1 MTHSSSALVI
11 ASGMFDLALALFH
24 MTFWRLFGWPDSLG
38 SLGSVNRQ
46 VLYILNL
53 AVTALFI
60 LAGVLLLAYPED
72 VSQTGLGSAFLIGL
86 SLFWLARAALQP
98 PMFGLGRPLSAVLF
112 GVFLLGSA
120 LHGFA
125 ALGS

>member
-1 MTHSSSALVI
+1 MTHSSSALII

-24 MTFWRLFGWPDSLG
+24 MTFWRLFRWPDSLG

-46 VLYILNL
+46 VLYVLNM

-72 VSQTGLGSAFLIGL
+72 VSQTGLGSALLVGL
-86 SLFWLARAALQP
+86 SLFWLSRAALQP
-98 PMFGLGRPLSAVLF
+98 PMFGLGRPLSLLLF
-112 GVFLLGSA
+112 LVFLLGSG

-125 ALGS
+125 VLGS